1 VDTVVF
7 SPDCVNVDV
16 HVGGLEVEP
25 RIWRKRAWWLWLTKQ
40 GLMDEI
46 DPKLQL
52 HLTRVDA
59 GNIDRHDKLYISR
72 REL

>member
-16 HVGGLEVEP
+16 HVAGLKVEP
-25 RIWRKRAWWLWLTKQ
+25 RRWRKGARWLWLTKQ
-40 GLMDEI
+40 EPMDGI
-46 DPKLQL
+46 DPKP
-52 HLTRVDA
+52 HLRLVGVDD
-59 GNIDRHDKLYISR
+59 GNIDGPDKLCISR